1 MNVAAATMTAAL
13 VCITLAAYVL
23 ALEVKRRWNSPFAN
37 PVLISTPIVI
47 AYLWLAHLTTT
58 DYAPAKALITAL
70 LGPATV
76 ALAVPLYRNRA
87 LFVANILT
95 ASVGLVAG
103 SLVTMVVC
111 GSLARIFALPPTL
124 VASLSIKS
132 ATAPIAI
139 EIAKIVHGDPAT
151 TAVFVVSTGIMGAIG
166 GPWLMDRL
174 GVATPLARGLAL
186 GTVSHGI
193 GTAAAAAENEF
204 AGAMGGIAM
213 GFGALVTASIAPIVV
228 PLLAR

>member
-1 MNVAAATMTAAL
+1 MTAAASTMTLGL
-13 VCITLAAYVL
+13 VAITVAAYL
-23 ALEVKRRWNSPFAN
+23 IALEVRRRWNSPLAN

-47 AYLWLAHLTTT
+47 GYLTLAHLTTT
-58 DYAPAKALITAL
+58 DYAPVKTLITAL

-76 ALAVPLYRNRA
+76 ALAVPLYRNRT
-87 LFVANILT
+87 LFIANLTT

-103 SLVTMVVC
+103 SLVTMVAC
-111 GSLARIFALPPTL
+111 GSLARIFALSPTL

-139 EIAKIVHGDPAT
+139 EIAKIVHGDPAM
-151 TAVFVVSTGIMGAIG
+151 TAVFVVSTGIMGAVG

-174 GVATPLARGLAL
+174 GVANPLARGLAL

-204 AGAMGGIAM
+204 SGAMGGIAM